1 MLALTGVFFAAEAC
15 RAFGCRAALP
25 VAAALVGWLS
35 WQAPC
40 CWGYPSLPPVMLEMP
55 SCTAAACPWASQPE
69 RLSTDVLKA
78 AVQASIAAAFGLS
91 RGDLPLHRRLQV
103 ALVLAVAAGS
113 LSSAF

>member
-1 MLALTGVFFAAEAC
+1 
-15 RAFGCRAALP
+15 
-25 VAAALVGWLS
+25 
-35 WQAPC
+35 
-40 CWGYPSLPPVMLEMP
+40 MLEMP
-55 SCTAAACPWASQPE
+55 SCTSAACPWASQPE

-113 LSSAF
+113 LSSAFEVIAVGSAAVFGLLVTRWRPSLARVKGVAAKATSSVASHKRLLANAVG